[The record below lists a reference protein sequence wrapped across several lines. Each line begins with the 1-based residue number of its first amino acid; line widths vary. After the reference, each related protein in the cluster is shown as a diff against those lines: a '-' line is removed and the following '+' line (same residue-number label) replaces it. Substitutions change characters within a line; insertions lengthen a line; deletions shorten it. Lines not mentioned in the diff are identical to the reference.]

1 MIIKYL
7 FATRTDGVNLYRS
20 YSNLGMMIR
29 QDQTGVEYAEA
40 VDVENSEYTY
50 TETDIPADSLIPPAP
65 PDYESV
71 LPSQTALDII
81 LGEEG

>member
-1 MIIKYL
+1 MIIKEL

-20 YSNLGMMIR
+20 YSDLGMMIR

-50 TETDIPADSLIPPAP
+50 TETNIPTDGLIPPAP

-71 LPSQTALDII
+71 LPSQIALDII
-81 LGEEG
+81 LGEV